1 MSHLAFFFFAHLFLI
16 FFFCLYSCFF
26 LSSQSSVSSPFSFI
40 PQLLFIF
47 SSSAFCPCLRSF
59 LSSSSSSSHFLS
71 LCPPPLSPPL
81 PPPVTWFL
89 LILSR
94 QLLSHTSFRSYCSIW
109 WSGRGSRSSSVAQ
122 DQRTSPGH
130 VRLISGLSG
139 LVLTGGSRAARGV
152 WVVDA
157 RCSVGGARVEGAC
170 WSPTEKE
177 VMGLA
182 KCIRLQLRVSDL

>member
-1 MSHLAFFFFAHLFLI
+1 MIFDFFPYLISSFPSLSLSFSARPFVSPCLLFLGSFI
-16 FFFCLYSCFF
+16 SNLFFCLYSCFF

-59 LSSSSSSSHFLS
+59 LSSSSSHFLS

-94 QLLSHTSFRSYCSIW
+94 QLLSHTSSRSYCSIW

-170 WSPTEKE
+170 
-177 VMGLA
+177 
-182 KCIRLQLRVSDL
+182 